1 LGGLD
6 SQSLEAFDKDA
17 IFTIVDAKGGDRGL
31 VKLESRQGLIGKGT
45 LLNTSTQRVQLQ
57 PGTLLQERI
66 RSIPN
71 NLTLKIGIDH
81 AFDHNTA
88 QQATQALQALKRI
101 EPKSLGTVEV
111 QYIFGRMTQDR
122 YQKLQRKQVSN
133 LPAVNS
139 FGLFLPSLEQI
150 IPASFG
156 NSSETVSA
164 AVMRL
169 QPKLKSLLA
178 ARIVKQ
184 VLGNTN
190 SSQINLRVSM
200 NIASSNEIVS
210 ETFPIRGVNKVTVGS
225 NQAPVSPVKFSNSD
239 VRQLPLSTEI
249 AFQVENNESQPLYVS
264 ILVIDAEGEM
274 TVIFPNNWSVPEN
287 AALVEAKQTRV
298 IPQADDGFK
307 LTISKP
313 KGFSEA
319 LIITSTTPLRT
330 SLKALQQ
337 IAQSR
342 GVENR
347 GTPIAVTDEVL
358 NVTNSLLDDLDAG
371 TRSNTNVE
379 GILLPAGVRGIDV
392 KKLAAM
398 AIAFEVV

>member
-1 LGGLD
+1 
-6 SQSLEAFDKDA
+6 
-17 IFTIVDAKGGDRGL
+17 
-31 VKLESRQGLIGKGT
+31 
-45 LLNTSTQRVQLQ
+45 
-57 PGTLLQERI
+57 
-66 RSIPN
+66 
-71 NLTLKIGIDH
+71 
-81 AFDHNTA
+81 
-88 QQATQALQALKRI
+88 
-101 EPKSLGTVEV
+101 
-111 QYIFGRMTQDR
+111 
-122 YQKLQRKQVSN
+122 
-133 LPAVNS
+133 
-139 FGLFLPSLEQI
+139 
-150 IPASFG
+150 
-156 NSSETVSA
+156 
-164 AVMRL
+164 MRL

-200 NIASSNEIVS
+200 NIAGSKEIVS
-210 ETFPIRGVNKVTVGS
+210 ETFPVRGVNKVTVGS
-225 NQAPVSPVKFSNSD
+225 NQAPVSPVKFSNSG

-249 AFQVENNESQPLYVS
+249 AFQVENHESQPLYVS

-287 AALVEAKQTRV
+287 AALIEANQTRV
-298 IPQADDGFK
+298 IPQPDDVFK
-307 LTISKP
+307 LTIDKP
-313 KGFSEA
+313 TGFSEA
-319 LIITSTTPLRT
+319 LIIASTTPLRT

-358 NVTNSLLDDLDAG
+358 DVTNSLLDDLDAG
-371 TRSNTNVE
+371 TRGSTNVE
-379 GILLPAGVRGIDV
+379 GIALPAEVRGIDV